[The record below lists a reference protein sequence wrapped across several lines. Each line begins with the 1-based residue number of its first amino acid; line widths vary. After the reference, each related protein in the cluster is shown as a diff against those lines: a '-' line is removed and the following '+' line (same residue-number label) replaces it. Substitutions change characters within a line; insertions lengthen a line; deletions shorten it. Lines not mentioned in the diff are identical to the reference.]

1 VGVILTAGRSE
12 RMSILTGGRSKA
24 LTALG
29 GVPLVERAVRALLSS
44 GLERVVVVVGHQA
57 DQVANAARLGTGNV
71 EVVQAPNWE
80 LGNGSSLAAAQSAV
94 QDEDLFVLMCG
105 DHVFADGALEP
116 LVDAREPS
124 VLVDTSPSHEVWAEG
139 TRVRIRAGRAEAF
152 GKNLEEAGVD
162 CGAFVLGPDVFG
174 AQEEAAAHGDHSLA
188 GALTRLS
195 RSEPVRA
202 VALPEGRWWQDVD
215 TPEDLRTARSLVRR
229 SLIKD
234 SDGPISRYIN
244 RPISTRITMWLSPL
258 RVAPIMITLFTF
270 VVGFWA
276 AWSLSA
282 GRAVV
287 GGILTQVASVL
298 DGVDGETARLHD
310 RATPEGARIDGVCD
324 RMVDGAVAAGLW
336 LWFWDNP
343 GVTFRVVMIVAAAIG
358 WGVVSALLKRPTAQF
373 EVSKEEEHPLSAL
386 VGGRDA
392 RMLLIAGGS
401 FLEQPLWTFIVGLI
415 TYCSSGL
422 WRVRFVLRSKRAAPA
437 PVPAPD
443 QIGDAPDGDLYEI
456 G

>member
-1 VGVILTAGRSE
+1 
-12 RMSILTGGRSKA
+12 MSILTGGRSKA

-29 GVPLVERAVRALLSS
+29 GVPLVERAVRTLLSS
-44 GLERVVVVVGHQA
+44 GLERVVVIVGHQA

-71 EVVQAPNWE
+71 EVVHAPDWE
-80 LGNGSSLAAAQSAV
+80 LGNGSSLAAARGAV

-105 DHVFADGALEP
+105 DHVFADGALES
-116 LVDAREPS
+116 LVDAREPA
-124 VLVDTSPSHEVWAEG
+124 VLVDTSPSPEVRAEG
-139 TRVRIRAGRAEAF
+139 TRVRIRGGKAEAF
-152 GKNLEEAGVD
+152 GKNLAETGVD

-174 AQEEAAAHGDHSLA
+174 AQAEAAARGDHSLA
-188 GALTRLS
+188 GALTQLS
-195 RSEPVRA
+195 RSDPVRA
-202 VALPEGRWWQDVD
+202 VPLPEGRWWQDVD
-215 TPEDLRTARSLVRR
+215 TPEDLRAARSLVRR

-234 SDGPISRYIN
+234 SDGPIARYIN

-258 RVAPIMITLFTF
+258 RLAPNMITLFTF
-270 VVGFWA
+270 VIGFWA

-287 GGILTQVASVL
+287 GGILTQVVSVL

-324 RMVDGAVAAGLW
+324 RMVDAAVVAGLW
-336 LWFWDNP
+336 MWIWDDP
-343 GVTFRVVMIVAAAIG
+343 GVTFRVVMIVVAAIG

-392 RMLLIAGGS
+392 RMLLFAGGA
-401 FLEQPLWTFIVGLI
+401 FLEQPFWTFIVGFI
-415 TYCSSGL
+415 MYSGSGL
-422 WRVRFVLRSKRAAPA
+422 WRVRFVRRSKRSAPA
-437 PVPAPD
+437 SVVAPD
-443 QIGDAPDGDLYEI
+443 EIRDAPDGDLYEI